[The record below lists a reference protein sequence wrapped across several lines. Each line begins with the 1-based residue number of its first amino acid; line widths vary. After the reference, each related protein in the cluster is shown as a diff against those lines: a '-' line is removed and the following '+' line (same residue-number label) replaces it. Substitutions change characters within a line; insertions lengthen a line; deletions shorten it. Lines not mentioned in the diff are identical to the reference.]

1 MLMLNEAENRTHVQV
16 LSVGVGE
23 GDNVWKTIPDFPAVP
38 LPYRYNRHGGSIYG
52 VYLNGRLNWLAIQDR
67 PVSVYGWHWEN
78 VKANEFVIV
87 SLDMGT
93 EL

>member
-1 MLMLNEAENRTHVQV
+1 
-16 LSVGVGE
+16 
-23 GDNVWKTIPDFPAVP
+23 
-38 LPYRYNRHGGSIYG
+38 
-52 VYLNGRLNWLAIQDR
+52 LNGRLNWLAIQDR